1 MTLKEQS
8 TGGYCFNLKLYN
20 TMPVVMGNLIGKSR
34 SLFYLLNKHC
44 INFGEIAFEDS
55 IGKNQTSLIQISK

>member
-8 TGGYCFNLKLYN
+8 TGGCCFNLKLYN

-34 SLFYLLNKHC
+34 SLFIYSLSTVL
-44 INFGEIAFEDS
+44 IL
-55 IGKNQTSLIQISK
+55 GKLYFRISLEKIRLH

>member
-8 TGGYCFNLKLYN
+8 AGGYCFNLKFYN

-34 SLFYLLNKHC
+34 SLFIY
-44 INFGEIAFEDS
+44 
-55 IGKNQTSLIQISK
+55 SLSTL

>member
-8 TGGYCFNLKLYN
+8 TGDCCFNLKLYN

-34 SLFYLLNKHC
+34 SLFIC
-44 INFGEIAFEDS
+44 
-55 IGKNQTSLIQISK
+55 SLSTVLILEKMHFKIS

>member
-8 TGGYCFNLKLYN
+8 TGGCCFNLKLYN

-34 SLFYLLNKHC
+34 SLLIYSLSTVLILEKLNFK
-44 INFGEIAFEDS
+44 
-55 IGKNQTSLIQISK
+55 IS

>member
-8 TGGYCFNLKLYN
+8 TGGCCFNLKLYN

-34 SLFYLLNKHC
+34 SLFIY
-44 INFGEIAFEDS
+44 
-55 IGKNQTSLIQISK
+55 SLSTVLILEKLYFRISLQKIRLH